1 MTGIR
6 SEPPRA
12 LSGSDTGRMESF
24 RLDLKDKF
32 APLITDMISSKVSPD
47 FTSTFLLQEEAAVTH
62 TFLFMLFV
70 CRSVYSILVTSAA
83 GFGSLFCSRTKGPDP
98 ARESVSLRCELIVKE
113 SRMEQ
118 DQYPSSVGS
127 RVQIASWVT

>member
-1 MTGIR
+1 MLPPEDVCHPDDWDKIR
-6 SEPPRA
+6 TPRA

-62 TFLFMLFV
+62 TFLFTLFV
-70 CRSVYSILVTSAA
+70 RRSVYSILVTSAA
-83 GFGSLFCSRTKGPDP
+83 GFGSFFCSRTKGPDP
-98 ARESVSLRCELIVKE
+98 AEGERLLKV
-113 SRMEQ
+113 
-118 DQYPSSVGS
+118 
-127 RVQIASWVT
+127 